1 VEDQNKKYLA
11 EYLIAMGDDELI
23 LGHRNSEWCG
33 HAPILEEDIAFA
45 NIAVDEIG
53 HARVWYSLA
62 AELLGEDVST
72 YPDKLAFF
80 REPTEY
86 RNIHLT
92 SLQNGDWAKTILRQY
107 LLDAYEMVHLT
118 HLAKSKHPPLAKAV
132 KKVQNEEVYHLRHS
146 IAWVQRLGLGT
157 DESHQRMQT
166 ALNELWPYAQQLTK
180 PMPNHKILS
189 EEGLV
194 PDLKIVSVEWEN
206 LVTDFLVQASLP
218 VPEEFSGV
226 PVSRAAQPEILNSL
240 VTEMQEVARL
250 ESQAVRW

>member
-1 VEDQNKKYLA
+1 MEDQNKQYLA

-62 AELLGEDVST
+62 AKLLGEDVTT
-72 YPDKLAFF
+72 YPDKLVFF
-80 REPTEY
+80 RNPTEY
-86 RNIHLT
+86 RSIQLV
-92 SLQNGDWAKTILRQY
+92 SLGNGDWANTILRQY

-118 HLAKSKHPPLAKAV
+118 YLAKSNYAPLAEAV
-132 KKVQNEEVYHLRHS
+132 KKVQNEEIYHLRHS

-166 ALNELWPYAQQLTK
+166 ALTSLWPYAQELTG
-180 PMPNHKILS
+180 PMPHDKELS
-189 EEGLV
+189 DAGLLLDSKV
-194 PDLKIVSVEWEN
+194 VRLEWETM
-206 LVTDFLVQASLP
+206 VKDFLSQTSLP
-218 VPEEFSGV
+218 VPEELTGV
-226 PVSRAAQPEILNSL
+226 SVSRLKQPDILIKL